1 MKNDVLFDSEKSLR
15 TNKARL
21 RKLAA
26 FKIAAGERN
35 RESVGMRASRD
46 LAENQ
51 IFTWQIGDHQCGPT
65 LSGGRIVPR
74 KRDNNDFTDY
84 RFDHAASSSGEFQ
97 SRARTDSLNSA
108 PLNGSSTSFSLQLGI
123 LTSVL
128 LRESCSCRQRNY
140 ASASQR
146 RFRKNLSSFAVVPV
160 PEWRGGAAPGSG
172 NRSNKGSQ
180 CP

>member
-1 MKNDVLFDSEKSLR
+1 MR
-15 TNKARL
+15 TT
-21 RKLAA
+21 
-26 FKIAAGERN
+26 
-35 RESVGMRASRD
+35 RD

-51 IFTWQIGDHQCGPT
+51 IGAWKIGDHQSRSP
-65 LSGGRIVPR
+65 LSAVRIGPR
-74 KRDNNDFTDY
+74 KRNDNDFAGY

-108 PLNGSSTSFSLQLGI
+108 PLNGSSASFSLQLGM

-146 RFRKNLSSFAVVPV
+146 RFRKKSFQLC
-160 PEWRGGAAPGSG
+160 GSAG
-172 NRSNKGSQ
+172 T
-180 CP
+180 

>member
-15 TNKARL
+15 TNEARL
-21 RKLAA
+21 RWLAA

-35 RESVGMRASRD
+35 RESVGMRATCD

-51 IFTWQIGDHQCGPT
+51 IFTWQISEHQCGPA

-74 KRDNNDFTDY
+74 KRDNNDFTGY

-146 RFRKNLSSFAVVPV
+146 RFRKKSFQLC
-160 PEWRGGAAPGSG
+160 GSAG
-172 NRSNKGSQ
+172 T
-180 CP
+180 